1 MHLKRIG
8 VREGVECVRTRVCV
22 RAGGMARAD
31 ARRRGGRRWASDGR
45 VTIVARLAFAL
56 ASALALAA
64 SRLGVDAS
72 CADYTNCGA
81 CVANPYCG
89 WCGNDPY
96 STGGYGNTNHGDHN
110 GVVGPDGYGEG
121 MITVASSGDVTGINT
136 RFTKMF
142 HSGGVQRIK
151 SATGGS
157 AVVTR
162 VTSDTSMKVSGM
174 TAVSTAEKFTL
185 DMHVTPTGTL
195 ALDTTVTALPGS
207 GSTQKVTITGTG
219 TFFTKELK
227 VGYWLI
233 LYGTAPATPEVRVIT
248 SITSDTSLTVDYDL
262 TSVSGP
268 WATWG
273 YVSCPPRIGKRG
285 VGMGTIQNHKEVQ
298 NTTFQGVAAN
308 AASTKIADAS
318 GAATGKTVRI
328 GGQGTRFASQLGAS
342 TTDWN
347 TYSYTSGPWMSVQIN
362 GDWETVQVKDIGT
375 DGTSPA
381 LYSEYVAELHNSFS
395 EPLLKATHWEY
406 YTMLT
411 KGYGKVRSYGKRVV
425 SNAWGN
431 KEAFVQTYGVT
442 PPKAGSLSSTGAYG
456 DTRFL
461 TQLRTGYTITAC
473 GQTRMVNSIQSD
485 VELTIDR
492 PFTLGN
498 IEYIQATGNDNRA
511 NLHVRGLTR
520 LLPLWPRGVT
530 VQITAVTNTST
541 FDYTTY
547 WKTFA
552 NAATTNPN
560 TANDTSWLEI
570 RDSGVNSG
578 IGVYIKWASTTPFDI
593 ADEFRL
599 HVADIENCQYHISTE
614 GERFMTDDNLNP
626 PICYNHGRCID
637 SHSDTDPRR
646 PSRQVNG
653 TSLAIS
659 SGVLTGTSSKFLSEL
674 APGDIINDGT
684 DDHRVVSITSD
695 VYAALDDST
704 LAGGTSLTINVK
716 RCAGGRFDGTNHETT
731 ATIIDDT
738 TREAYMHHPKHTYYQ
753 TYSHLY
759 CEVDPG
765 CCGFRLSSVVNP
777 ERYAYYFVKPDHSDY
792 DFRIAVHTVNDNLD
806 LYTKIGATQP
816 TRDDYDSTSV
826 RESVPWAIDIDA
838 STMVCSGNLTK
849 SVLGG
854 ATAVASAADAYNS
867 ALGKFIHADNSPD
880 CSQVTVGIMGDNR
893 YPQTVGASEYTA
905 RVYME
910 FNFANFSC
918 ADSAE
923 SDDTYGANFSY
934 LPKCV
939 QHNLRFAGD
948 AKPVLSN
955 TFYYDGETHKSTPI
969 TQKSVIRLTESYA
982 RISSSVSNVWKASTD
997 FRTSQ
1002 RSGAVWWHRKV
1013 HIWDGFETNFEFRI
1027 TNPTQC
1033 GGADGICD
1041 GADGF
1046 AFVISND
1053 DRQEAVDSF
1062 HGNDGWACTAA
1073 DASNAVTGSVA
1084 YTLCAATTAGGGGM
1098 IGCPG
1103 DGLGYGESTKA
1114 DSASFNAVP
1123 SYCDAGL
1130 KKSLAVEFDT
1140 FYNVER
1146 RDPKQGKQ
1154 HWWKNA
1160 TEYVSYN
1167 DNHLGVFMTT
1177 DTSYASQPWG
1187 SDVTRLTADH
1197 SDDDEGAH
1205 YGSTPS
1211 VPTMADNLKH
1221 TVKIRYTRG
1230 FTTEKAGSGT
1240 IATNQRTVTGSTDD
1254 TAFKTELRTGFEFG
1268 YGGRV
1273 KANAKIKLN
1282 LDKTDIANAD
1292 TSAIAGLGFGIDS
1305 MAVRVLTI
1313 TEDNVTLMGDNN
1325 TEPAGFLEMHDSA
1338 FPTAVDTL
1346 TNATRQS
1353 YNIIKEF
1360 PGEIQVFIDDMD
1372 RYVFQVAVEDRD
1384 MAKILDHDGNAYI
1397 GLTASTG
1404 SKGFAKVGYTP
1415 ASVHQTTD
1423 IYSWN
1428 YCSSPGCVAY

>member
-1 MHLKRIG
+1 
-8 VREGVECVRTRVCV
+8 
-22 RAGGMARAD
+22 MARAD

-121 MITVASSGDVTGINT
+121 MITVASGVVTGINT

-142 HSGGVQRIK
+142 HSGGVQQIK
-151 SATGGS
+151 SATGTTKTGT
-157 AVVTR
+157 VTR
-162 VTSDTSMKVSGM
+162 VTSDTSMTVSSKSDV
-174 TAVSTAEKFTL
+174 TTAEKFTL

-195 ALDTTVTALPGS
+195 TLAATVTALPGS
-207 GSTQKVTITGTG
+207 GSTQQVTITGSSTE
-219 TFFTKELK
+219 FTKELK

-262 TSVSGP
+262 TGVT

-285 VGMGTIQNHKEVQ
+285 VGMGTIQNHKEDQ
-298 NTTFQGVAAN
+298 STTFQSVAAN
-308 AASTKIADAS
+308 AASTKIEDAS

-342 TTDWN
+342 TTWN

-431 KEAFVQTYGVT
+431 KEGFEQTQGVT
-442 PPKAGSLSSTGAYG
+442 PTTAGSLSSTGAYG

-498 IEYIQATGNDNRA
+498 IEYIQDVTSGSTFNRA

-530 VQITAVTNTST
+530 VQITAVTTGT
-541 FDYTTY
+541 FNYTTY

-560 TANDTSWLEI
+560 TASTSWLEI
-570 RDSGVNSG
+570 QDSGVSSG
-578 IGVYIKWASTTPFDI
+578 IGVYIKWASTTPLN
-593 ADEFRL
+593 ANDEFRL

-637 SHSDTDPRR
+637 AQSDTVSTR
-646 PSRQVNG
+646 PSRLVNG
-653 TSLAIS
+653 TNLDIV

-684 DDHRVVSITSD
+684 DDHRVVSITDD
-695 VYAALDDST
+695 VSATLDDSS
-704 LAGGTSLTINVK
+704 LAGGTGLTINVK

-731 ATIIDDT
+731 ATIIDDD

-816 TRDDYDSTSV
+816 TTAAYDSTSV
-826 RESVPWAIDIDA
+826 RESVPWAIDVDA
-838 STMVCSGNLTK
+838 STMACSGNLAK

-854 ATAVASAADAYNS
+854 ATAVATAADAYNS

-910 FNFANFSC
+910 FNFADFEC
-918 ADSAE
+918 DDSAE
-923 SDDTYGANFSY
+923 SGDTYGANSSF

-955 TFYYDGETHKSTPI
+955 TAYYDGKTHTSTSI
-969 TQKSVIRLTESYA
+969 TQEYVIRLTESYA

-1033 GGADGICD
+1033 GGADTICD

-1053 DRQEAVDSF
+1053 DRQEAVTSF
-1062 HGNDGWACTAA
+1062 HGNEGWACTAA
-1073 DASNAVTGSVA
+1073 DNTNTVSGSVA
-1084 YTLCAATTAGGGGM
+1084 YTLCAATPANGGGM

-1103 DGLGYGESTKA
+1103 DGLGYGESTMA

-1146 RDPKQGKQ
+1146 RDPKQGKE
-1154 HWWKNA
+1154 HWWINA

-1240 IATNQRTVTGSTDD
+1240 IATAVRAVTGTG
-1254 TAFKTELRTGFEFG
+1254 TLFKTELRTGFEFG

-1282 LDKTDIANAD
+1282 LDKTDIANAA
-1292 TSAIAGLGFGIDS
+1292 TNTIAGLGFGIDS

-1313 TEDNVTLMGDNN
+1313 TSDTAVTLMGD
-1325 TEPAGFLEMHDSA
+1325 TTDEPAEFLKMHDSA

-1346 TNATRQS
+1346 TSVPPPSTARPQS

>member
-1 MHLKRIG
+1 
-8 VREGVECVRTRVCV
+8 V
-22 RAGGMARAD
+22 RARGMARAGS
-31 ARRRGGRRWASDGR
+31 RRRGGRRWASDGR
-45 VTIVARLAFAL
+45 GTTIVARLALAL
-56 ASALALAA
+56 ASVLALAA

-96 STGGYGNTNHGDHN
+96 STGGYGNTNHGDHI
-110 GVVGPDGYGEG
+110 GVVGPSGYGEG
-121 MITVASSGDVTGINT
+121 KITVSGTGTNVTGTNT

-142 HSGGVQRIK
+142 RSGGVQQIA
-151 SATGGS
+151 SATGGTGT
-157 AVVTR
+157 VTR
-162 VTSDTSMKVSGM
+162 VHSDTSMTVAAPTGGSLM
-174 TAVSTAEKFTL
+174 TDFTTAEKFTL
-185 DMHVTPTGTL
+185 DVHVVPTGTL
-195 ALDTTVTALPGS
+195 ALASTETALPGS
-207 GSTQKVTITGTG
+207 GSKQKITIDGTG
-219 TFFTKELK
+219 TPNTEFTKELK
-227 VGYWLI
+227 VGYWLV
-233 LYGTAPATPEVRVIT
+233 LYGAVSATPEVRVIT

-262 TSVSGP
+262 TGVTWSS
-268 WATWG
+268 WG

-285 VGMGTIQNHKEVQ
+285 VGMGTIQNHKEDQSV
-298 NTTFQGVAAN
+298 TFNGADGGIT
-308 AASTKIADAS
+308 STKIADAS

-342 TTDWN
+342 TTWD

-431 KEAFVQTYGVT
+431 KEAFVQTYGQT
-442 PPKAGSLSSTGAYG
+442 PATAGSLSSTGAYG

-498 IEYIQATGNDNRA
+498 IEYIKATSTDKRA
-511 NLHVRGLTR
+511 NLVVRGLTR

-530 VQITAVTNTST
+530 VQITAASATT

-552 NAATTNPN
+552 NAAATN
-560 TANDTSWLEI
+560 TASTSWLEI
-570 RDSGVNSG
+570 QDSGVSSG
-578 IGVYIKWASTTPFDI
+578 IGVYIKWVDAT
-593 ADEFRL
+593 ALVQYDEYRL

-637 SHSDTDPRR
+637 SQSITDSTRPRR
-646 PSRQVNG
+646 QLNG
-653 TSLAIS
+653 TLTIS
-659 SGVLTGTSSKFLSEL
+659 TGGALTGTSSKFLSEL

-684 DDHRVVSITSD
+684 YDHRVVSIASDTSATLD
-695 VYAALDDST
+695 VTD
-704 LAGGTSLTINVK
+704 GSLTAFTGTIDVK

-731 ATIIDDT
+731 ATIDDD
-738 TREAYMHHPKHTYYQ
+738 TREAYTHHPKHTYYQ

-806 LYTKIGATQP
+806 LYTKIGTTQP
-816 TRDDYDSTSV
+816 KGNDDTTYDSTSV

-838 STMVCSGNLTK
+838 SSMACSGTLDR
-849 SVLGG
+849 SILGG
-854 ATAVASAADAYNS
+854 GSTAAAAYNS

-905 RVYME
+905 RMYME
-910 FNFANFSC
+910 FNFANFEC
-918 ADSAE
+918 GDSAV
-923 SDDTYGANFSY
+923 SNVTYGLNHTV

-948 AKPVLSN
+948 AQPVQSN
-955 TFYYDGETHKSTPI
+955 AGYYDGREGVRKWFDMD
-969 TQKSVIRLTESYA
+969 QKYVIRLTESYA
-982 RISSSVSNVWKASTD
+982 RISGTESNVWKASSD

-1033 GGADGICD
+1033 GGADNICD

-1053 DRQEAVDSF
+1053 DRQEAVTSF

-1084 YTLCAATTAGGGGM
+1084 YTLCAATTAAGGGM

-1103 DGLGYGESTKA
+1103 DGLGYGESTKV
-1114 DSASFNAVP
+1114 DSASFDAIP
-1123 SYCDAGL
+1123 TYCDAGL

-1154 HWWKNA
+1154 HWWINA

-1187 SDVTRLTADH
+1187 SDKTRLTADH
-1197 SDDDEGAH
+1197 SDDAEGAH

-1211 VPTMADNLKH
+1211 VPTMADGLLH

-1230 FTTEKAGSGT
+1230 FTTEKAGAGT
-1240 IATNQRTVTGSTDD
+1240 IATSGRDVTGTGTS
-1254 TAFKTELRTGFEFG
+1254 FKTELRTGFEFG

-1282 LDKTDIANAD
+1282 LDKTDIAHALLLSDGVTANPIKD
-1292 TSAIAGLGFGIDS
+1292 KGYGIDS

-1313 TEDNVTLMGDNN
+1313 TSDTAVKLMGDAAN
-1325 TEPAGFLEMHDSA
+1325 EPAGFREMHDDS

-1346 TNATRQS
+1346 TTTATPPTPQP

-1384 MAKILDHDGNAYI
+1384 MAKILDQDGNAYI

>member
-1 MHLKRIG
+1 
-8 VREGVECVRTRVCV
+8 
-22 RAGGMARAD
+22 MARAD

-64 SRLGVDAS
+64 SRLGVDAG
-72 CADYTNCGA
+72 CEYYTNCGA
-81 CVANPYCG
+81 CVADASCG

-121 MITVASSGDVTGINT
+121 MITVDSSGVVTGINT

-162 VTSDTSMKVSGM
+162 VTSDTSMTVSGM
-174 TAVSTAEKFTL
+174 TAFSTAENFTL

-195 ALDTTVTALPGS
+195 ALAATVTALPES
-207 GSTQKVTITGTG
+207 GSTQNVTITGSSTE
-219 TFFTKELK
+219 FTKELK

-262 TSVSGP
+262 TGVT
-268 WATWG
+268 WTTWG

-285 VGMGTIQNHKEVQ
+285 VGMGTIQNHKEDQ
-298 NTTFQGVAAN
+298 SATFQGVAAN

-342 TTDWN
+342 TTWN

-375 DGTSPA
+375 DDTTDTSKV
-381 LYSEYVAELHNSFS
+381 YSEYVAELHNSFS

-431 KEAFVQTYGVT
+431 KEGFHDAYNT
-442 PPKAGSLSSTGAYG
+442 PPTLTAGSISSTGAYG

-498 IEYIQATGNDNRA
+498 IEYIPATSTDNRA

-530 VQITAVTNTST
+530 VNITAVTTGT
-541 FDYTTY
+541 FNYTTY

-552 NAATTNPN
+552 NAAATNTN
-560 TANDTSWLEI
+560 TASTSWLEI
-570 RDSGVNSG
+570 QDSGVGSG
-578 IGVYIKWASTTPFDI
+578 IGVYIKWASITPLN
-593 ADEFRL
+593 ANDEFRL

-626 PICYNHGRCID
+626 PICYNHGRCIPATSTSD
-637 SHSDTDPRR
+637 SSR
-646 PSRQVNG
+646 PSKQ
-653 TSLAIS
+653 
-659 SGVLTGTSSKFLSEL
+659 LTGTSNGIASGTLTGVASKFLSEL
-674 APGDIINDGT
+674 TTGDIIVEGT
-684 DDHRVVSITSD
+684 NEYRVVSITSD
-695 VYAALDDST
+695 TVAVLDASGATLSST
-704 LAGGTSLTINVK
+704 TTMVSVK
-716 RCAGGRFDGTNHETT
+716 RCAGGREGG
-731 ATIIDDT
+731 ATHSSGSIVDDT
-738 TREAYMHHPKHTYYQ
+738 TREAYTHHPKHTYYQ

-765 CCGFRLSSVVNP
+765 CCGFRLSSVVDP

-806 LYTKIGATQP
+806 LYTKIGTTRP
-816 TRDDYDSTSV
+816 TTAAYDSTSV

-838 STMVCSGNLTK
+838 STMACSGNLAK

-854 ATAVASAADAYNS
+854 ATAVATAADAYNS
-867 ALGKFIHADNSPD
+867 ALGKFIHADNSPA

-910 FNFANFSC
+910 FNFANFEC

-923 SDDTYGANFSY
+923 SNNTYGANFSY

-955 TFYYDGETHKSTPI
+955 TAYYDGKTHTSTPI
-969 TQKSVIRLTESYA
+969 TQEYVIRLTESYA

-1033 GGADGICD
+1033 GGADTICD

-1053 DRQEAVDSF
+1053 DRQEAVTSF
-1062 HGNDGWACTAA
+1062 HGNEGWACTAA
-1073 DASNAVTGSVA
+1073 DNTNTVSGSVA

-1103 DGLGYGESTKA
+1103 DGLGYGESTMA

-1146 RDPKQGKQ
+1146 RDPKQGKE
-1154 HWWKNA
+1154 HWWINA

-1187 SDVTRLTADH
+1187 SDKTRLTADH

-1230 FTTEKAGSGT
+1230 FTTEKAGSGL
-1240 IATNQRTVTGSTDD
+1240 IATNQRTVTGSTDGNTLKS

-1313 TEDNVTLMGDNN
+1313 TSDTAVTLMGD
-1325 TEPAGFLEMHDSA
+1325 TTDEPAEFLKMHDSA
-1338 FPTAVDTL
+1338 FPTDVDTL
-1346 TNATRQS
+1346 TSAPLPSTATPQS